1 MLGITATFV
10 VKAEQ
15 VLLSRR
21 TPSYPRCQTEE
32 HYLGSVSYSFG
43 ARSGG
48 FDGEIPGSLGRLEA
62 WTSWKSPR
70 YHAATND
77 VFSGTAVD
85 NRGGR
90 THHPLILRNMWFVY
104 VGGSTQYM
112 FHRYPLFHIRR
123 TREGTAPPLGTI
135 LPRPRRR
142 HHRQ

>member
-62 WTSWKSPR
+62 LGPR
-70 YHAATND
+70 GKVPDIMRQQTMC
-77 VFSGTAVD
+77 F
-85 NRGGR
+85 RGR
-90 THHPLILRNMWFVY
+90 QWIIEAEE
-104 VGGSTQYM
+104 
-112 FHRYPLFHIRR
+112 HII
-123 TREGTAPPLGTI
+123 P
-135 LPRPRRR
+135 
-142 HHRQ
+142 